1 MATQGYDPNKAQAYN
16 QWLQNNPGQPVGETL
31 AQQFARIRAEK
42 AAAGIP
48 QGSEGSAQYAALKA
62 TQRQE
67 RESQAMA
74 AAGITDAEAGNYA
87 IGTNGQMGALV
98 IGNDRFET
106 PSPDFENDTI
116 KQVPYP
122 QKASAPVS
130 SKTPIN
136 YTTTST
142 ETVSGGGSTTIY
154 AGTRSQ
160 TPKSEAFAAA
170 ALAKDEEIAQL
181 NRDNPSNFIRKRQGL
196 PLLSP
201 EEEAARAAKIN
212 ELKDQRT
219 QLRQSQQDSE
229 STTPGSTVTVPN
241 TTTTTQTT
249 TTGTTAVNTPVE
261 TLDGNDPALNQQTE
275 IQLGTTPNPIRVTAT
290 SPLPADGDEAL
301 AAAQAAQ
308 DAADLRIAAASST
321 PVDIQTD
328 GLLEQQQAIL
338 QAQEAADLQI
348 AAESATPVDSV
359 TEGLLL
365 EQEQL
370 RQFQAEEALNARLD
384 RAAELDLANSGDP
397 ALTAA
402 QNAQDAA
409 DLQTAALTYSP
420 EPVSTLTALDPNEF
434 SAPDQP
440 GTNTDASVT
449 RGLTNNAQGQ
459 STNQTRVNQP
469 AAADWRVRISLAQ
482 NSTYLYNAP
491 SNQDG
496 SGGPGILAPLATTNG
511 VIFPYTPSIET
522 SYSATYGTTPLTHSN
537 YKGQFYQNSSVG
549 DVTIRGTFT
558 AQDTREASYLLAV
571 IHFFRSVTKM
581 FYGQDS
587 EAGTPPPLV
596 YLSGLGQYQFNNHP
610 CVVTNFSYNLPNEV
624 DYIRANGFN
633 NIGLNMSNRR
643 NQSSGPSIG
652 GSLGTVVAII
662 GRLKNAGLKPGA
674 TAEVPNSSTVNQNV
688 TNQNSVNSTYVPTK
702 MEISVTLAPIQ
713 TRSQVSQQFSLKNF
727 ANGDLLK
734 GGFW

>member
-67 RESQAMA
+67 RESQAAA

-106 PSPDFENDTI
+106 PNPDFENDTI
-116 KQVPYP
+116 KQVAYP
-122 QKASAPVS
+122 EKASSPVS

-160 TPKSEAFAAA
+160 TPRSEAFAAA
-170 ALAKDEEIAQL
+170 AVAKDEELAQL
-181 NRDNPSNFIRKRQGL
+181 NQDNPSNFVRKRQGL
-196 PLLSP
+196 PLLTSD
-201 EEEAARAAKIN
+201 EEVARAAKVK
-212 ELKDQRT
+212 ELTDQRT

-241 TTTTTQTT
+241 TTTTTQTVTNET
-249 TTGTTAVNTPVE
+249 TSVNTPVE
-261 TLDGNDPALNQQTE
+261 TLDGADPALNQQTE
-275 IQLGTTPNPIRVTAT
+275 IQLGTTSNPIRATAT
-290 SPLPADGDEAL
+290 SPLPADGDKVL
-301 AAAQAAQ
+301 AAEQAKQ
-308 DAADLRIAAASST
+308 ELIDLRIAAGSST

-338 QAQEAADLQI
+338 QAQEVADLRV
-348 AAESATPVDSV
+348 AAESATPVDLV

-370 RQFQAEEALNARLD
+370 RQFQADEALNARLD
-384 RAAELDLANSGDP
+384 RAAELDLANSGDA
-397 ALTAA
+397 ALEAA
-402 QNAQDAA
+402 DRAREAA
-409 DLQTAALTYSP
+409 DLRTALTF
-420 EPVSTLTALDPNEF
+420 EAAPVQDNDATGGA
-434 SAPDQP
+434 
-440 GTNTDASVT
+440 GTNVAQNSDGVNAGSAVT
-449 RGLTNNAQGQ
+449 KGLINNAQGQ
-459 STNQTRVNQP
+459 STLQTRQNTP
-469 AAADWRVRISLAQ
+469 AAADWRVRLRLAP
-482 NSTYLYNAP
+482 NANYLYKVK
-491 SNQDG
+491 D
-496 SGGPGILAPLATTNG
+496 PGILAPLAATDG
-511 VIFPYTPSIET
+511 VIFPYTPAIET
-522 SYSATYGTTPLTHSN
+522 SYQAKYANYDLTHSN
-537 YKGQFYQNSSVG
+537 YRGYFYQNSSVENI
-549 DVTIRGTFT
+549 TIKGTFT
-558 AQDTREASYLLAV
+558 AQDTREAAYLLAV
-571 IHFFRSVTKM
+571 IHFFKSVTKM
-581 FYGQDS
+581 FYGQDQ

-596 YLSGLGQYQFNNHP
+596 YLSGFGKYQFNESP
-610 CVVTNFSYNLPNEV
+610 CVVTNFGYSLPTDV

-633 NIGLNMSNRR
+633 NIGLNMENRR
-643 NQSSGPSIG
+643 NQSSGPAIG

-662 GRLKNAGLKPGA
+662 DRLTNAGLKDGSLTNRPS
-674 TAEVPNSSTVNQNV
+674 PSQVNQNV
-688 TNQNSVNSTYVPTK
+688 TNQTAINSTYVPTK
-702 MEISVTLAPIQ
+702 MEISITLLPMQ
-713 TRSQVSQQFSLKNF
+713 TRNQVSKQFSLKSF
-727 ANGDLLK
+727 ANGSLLAG